1 MLTAPDPAIAPQFGS
16 AVALS
21 GDTALIGA
29 YYQDVGD
36 LNEAGVAYVFTGSGS
51 DWTQQAELTPGD
63 AVAHE
68 CFGQQVA
75 LSGDVAL
82 IGAEGGNDC
91 TNCAYVFSRSGGDW
105 TQQSRLVAPQEAV
118 GFADSL
124 ALDGTTG
131 VVAAELA
138 PQTLVRYPITYV
150 LDVLDDAPPVTT
162 ATGLSANPDPDLTK
176 NATVSLSAA
185 DVGSGVATTYYSID
199 GGARQTYQGP
209 FAVSGDGLHTV
220 SYSSVDIAGNVEN
233 TAVGYLNL
241 DTTAP
246 VTTATGLSATLG
258 PAWSRNATVSL
269 SAVDGGSGVATT
281 HYSIDGGT
289 QQTYQGPFTV
299 SGDGP
304 HTVSYWSVDVAG
316 NVEGTEVGYLDLDAT
331 APVTTATGLSANPA
345 PDWSKNATVSLSAD
359 DSKSGVAATYYS
371 IDGGAQQTYQGPFAL
386 SDGVHTVTYWSV
398 DAVGNA
404 EATHTGYAD
413 IDTIGP
419 TTYAAT
425 AAGHKGRPIALRY
438 LVRDNLSNLATDVT
452 LTVRNSHRDVVARI
466 RLETKSTAAWHAASW
481 KPKARGSYTYTVTA
495 DDLAGNPQVKAGS
508 ARISVK

>member
-1 MLTAPDPAIAPQFGS
+1 M
-16 AVALS
+16 
-21 GDTALIGA
+21 
-29 YYQDVGD
+29 
-36 LNEAGVAYVFTGSGS
+36 
-51 DWTQQAELTPGD
+51 
-63 AVAHE
+63 
-68 CFGQQVA
+68 
-75 LSGDVAL
+75 
-82 IGAEGGNDC
+82 
-91 TNCAYVFSRSGGDW
+91 
-105 TQQSRLVAPQEAV
+105 
-118 GFADSL
+118 
-124 ALDGTTG
+124 
-131 VVAAELA
+131 VAAELA

-162 ATGLSANPDPDLTK
+162 ATGLSANPDPDVTK

-209 FAVSGDGLHTV
+209 FTVSGDGLHTV

-233 TAVGYLNL
+233 AAVGYLNL

-246 VTTATGLSATLG
+246 VTTATGLSATPG

-269 SAVDGGSGVATT
+269 SAVDGGSGVDAT

-345 PDWSKNATVSLSAD
+345 PDWSKSATVSLSAD

-386 SDGVHTVTYWSV
+386 SDGVHTVTYWSI